1 MKPWHQLAAGIALA
15 SFAVS
20 IPSATENDAPA
31 IEAGVK
37 KTILER
43 YPDQKIVHV
52 VPSAFPG
59 LYEVFTGTEIFYAD
73 AKVDYIISGRLID
86 ARTKANL
93 TSNRLDELNS
103 IDFKSLP
110 FERAIKVVKGDGSRQ
125 LAVFSDPDCPF
136 CKELEKE
143 LAKVT
148 DITVYTF
155 LFPLEEIHPK
165 APEKTRNIWCA
176 DDRAV
181 AWTQWMVEGKEPS
194 SASCSTDPTAELVK
208 LGQGLNIHATPTLYL
223 STGKRMV
230 GGMTAKEL
238 TEVLDK
244 TSAESRPPGS
254 RS

>member
-1 MKPWHQLAAGIALA
+1 MKPWHQLAAGLALA
-15 SFAVS
+15 SFAFA
-20 IPSATENDAPA
+20 IPSATENDGSA
-31 IEAGVK
+31 IEASVK
-37 KTILER
+37 KAILER
-43 YPDQKIVHV
+43 YPNQKVVHV

-59 LYEVFTGTEIFYAD
+59 LYEVFTGSDIFYTD
-73 AKVDYIISGRLID
+73 AKVAYFISGRLID
-86 ARTKANL
+86 ARTTANL
-93 TSNRLDELNS
+93 TSDRLNELNS

-143 LAKVT
+143 LAGVT

-155 LFPLEEIHPK
+155 LFPLEIHPK
-165 APEKTRNIWCA
+165 APEKARNIWCA
-176 DDRAV
+176 DDRAA
-181 AWTQWMVEGKEPS
+181 AWTQWMVEGKEPT

-208 LGQGLNIHATPTLYL
+208 LGKNLNIVATPTLYF

-244 TSAESRPPGS
+244 TPVESRPPGS